1 MGSNW
6 LNVSEHFLQ
15 TIAQFLNCI
24 SVTSSHN
31 SAHSSQIPIHN
42 SAYLLLLIDW
52 DLRAW
57 NVVIQIS
64 AHSSTIL
71 VNFLESVRCNPLI
84 FTSRSSQFIHASKH
98 AFVWQ
103 LVIVISLLCFFFEQ
117 FLHLS

>member
-15 TIAQFLNCI
+15 TKAQFLKCV

-31 SAHSSQIPIHN
+31 SAHSSQIPMHK
-42 SAYLLLLIDW
+42 SAYLLLLTDW
-52 DLRAW
+52 AFSAW
-57 NVVIQIS
+57 NVVMQIS

-71 VNFLESVRCNPLI
+71 VNFLESVCCNPLI

-103 LVIVISLLCFFFEQ
+103 LATVISFLCFFFER
-117 FLHLS
+117 FLHPS